1 MAGLYKIGEF
11 AEKLGVTIATLR
23 RWDKEGKL
31 KPAKVTDGG
40 TRYYSEQQYQ
50 MYTGSP
56 FKAKEQ
62 IIIGYARVSIPAQK
76 DALERQ
82 VENIKTYMCARGYQ
96 FEIVTDV
103 GSGVDCTKKGLIY
116 LLDKV
121 MSGNVAKIVILHKDR
136 LAQFGFELIQHVCEF
151 NMTEIEIIDST
162 KETEEEE
169 LVADLVQIITV
180 FSVGLT
186 DRRRSSTKR
195 LISELKDG
203 D

>member
-23 RWDKEGKL
+23 RWDKEGRL

-50 MYTGSP
+50 MYIGSS
-56 FKAKEQ
+56 FKEREQ
-62 IIIGYARVSIPAQK
+62 IVIGYARVSTPSQK

-82 VENIKTYMCARGYQ
+82 VENIKTYMYAKGYK
-96 FEIVTDV
+96 FEIVTDI
-103 GSGVDCTKKGLIY
+103 GFGVDYMKKGLIY
-116 LLDKV
+116 LLNNV
-121 MSGNVAKIVILHKDR
+121 MSGNVSKVVVLHKDR

-151 NMTEIEIIDST
+151 NMTEIEIIDNT
-162 KETEEEE
+162 EKIEEEE
-169 LVADLVQIITV
+169 LVEDLVQIATV
-180 FSVGLT
+180 FSASLT
-186 DRRRSSTKR
+186 GRRRTSTKR

>member
-40 TRYYSEQQYQ
+40 TRYYSEHQYQ
-50 MYTGSP
+50 VYIGNP
-56 FKAKEQ
+56 FRVREQ
-62 IIIGYARVSIPAQK
+62 IIIGYARVSTPSQK
-76 DALERQ
+76 DDLEHQ
-82 VENIKTYMCARGYQ
+82 VESIKTYMYAKGYQ
-96 FEIVTDV
+96 FEIVTDI

-116 LLDKV
+116 LLDRV
-121 MSGNVAKIVILHKDR
+121 MSGDVSKIVVLQRGR
-136 LAQFGFELIQHVCEF
+136 LAQFWFELIQHVCEF
-151 NMTEIEIIDST
+151 NMTEIEIIDNSE
-162 KETEEEE
+162 KTEEEE
-169 LVADLVQIITV
+169 LVEDLVQIITV
-180 FSVGLT
+180 FSARLNG
-186 DRRRSSTKR
+186 RRRTNTKR